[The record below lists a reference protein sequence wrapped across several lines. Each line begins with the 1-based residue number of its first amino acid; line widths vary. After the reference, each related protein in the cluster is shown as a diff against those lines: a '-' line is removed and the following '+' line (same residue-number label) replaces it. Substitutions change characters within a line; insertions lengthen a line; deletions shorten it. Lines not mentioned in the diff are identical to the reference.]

1 MIHAQSWPEK
11 PVRMVVP
18 FPPGGPLDVVARI
31 LAVPLQETFKQPFIV
46 DNRPGATGNIGME
59 AVAKAPP
66 DGHTLLWVLDSM
78 LTVNPILFKVE
89 PLERLKPVALI
100 TEGTGVL
107 AVNPNVK
114 ARTAAEFAKLSHS
127 SDMSYGSAGL
137 GSPGHRQM
145 ELYGM
150 LSGAKLTHV
159 PYKGNALAV
168 QALLAGDIH
177 AFITPVAGVLQQVKA
192 GKLRAV
198 AVTSGKRSP
207 ALPDVPTMVES
218 GYPRYVS
225 VAWFSVFVPIK
236 TPQAIADTLERE
248 LIRLMQ
254 MPAVREAITR
264 LGTEPSYDTAR
275 SIPPRA
281 AEERKLWAEVI
292 EKTGMKIE

>member
-1 MIHAQSWPEK
+1 MKFGWEEGMAMFRMKAVPMLAALAVSMLPAMIHAQSWPEK

-59 AVAKAPP
+59 
-66 DGHTLLWVLDSM
+66 
-78 LTVNPILFKVE
+78 
-89 PLERLKPVALI
+89 PVALI

-177 AFITPVAGVLQQVKA
+177 AFITPVAGVLPQVKA

-254 MPAVREAITR
+254 TPAVREAITR